1 MSARPDYYNSSYRG
15 PPPGQGH
22 YNQYPESGCDDRF
35 ERGPPPQREHGY
47 VPYQDSS
54 AYSRAGPPPDSSYAY
69 DPRDHDPYSSR
80 DSVTNGPPRSQYT
93 YGDRD
98 LNRPYAPSEP
108 RPHAGNQMAPYD
120 DYKAEAQY
128 QEWEDRS
135 RANYAHGRRPSST
148 EYGGGRRSQDSYD
161 EYYDDRYDDYEDR
174 RRPGRNRRRYSD
186 EETITEKALRY
197 PSDPKKGGR
206 DVWGA
211 SEGERGLAT
220 NILGGAGGAFLG
232 HKFGKGGAIGT
243 IGGALVGAI
252 AAQAAERHYAKRKEE
267 KVYAKRSADD
277 PYAVSAGPYP
287 ERGRDMDDV
296 RETGRDVER
305 PGGIR
310 ERLRSLSRSVRNRTR
325 SRSRPVRSPSI
336 DSDER
341 YHYR

>member
-1 MSARPDYYNSSYRG
+1 MSSRPDYYNNSSNGG

-22 YNQYPESGCDDRF
+22 YNQYPASGYDDRF

-47 VPYQDSS
+47 VPYQDST
-54 AYSRAGPPPDSSYAY
+54 AYSQAGPPPDSYPY
-69 DPRDHDPYSSR
+69 DPRDHDAYSSR
-80 DSVTNGPPRSQYT
+80 ESFTSGPPRSQYT

-120 DYKAEAQY
+120 DNKAEAQY
-128 QEWEDRS
+128 QEWEERS
-135 RANYAHGRRPSST
+135 RANYTHGRRPSSVG
-148 EYGGGRRSQDSYD
+148 YGGRRSEDSYD
-161 EYYDDRYDDYEDR
+161 GYYDDRYDDYDDR
-174 RRPGRNRRRYSD
+174 RRPGRGRRRYSD

-206 DVWGA
+206 DVLGA

-232 HKFGKGGAIGT
+232 HKLGRGGAIGT

-252 AAQAAERHYAKRKEE
+252 AAQAAERQYAKRKEE
-267 KVYAKRSADD
+267 KVYVKRSVDD
-277 PYAVSAGPYP
+277 PYAVPAGPYP
-287 ERGRDMDDV
+287 GRGRDMDDV
-296 RETGRDVER
+296 RESGRDVER
-305 PGGIR
+305 PSGVR

-325 SRSRPVRSPSI
+325 SRSRPARSPSI